1 MARQKPKN
9 VFLIR
14 DVDGVN
20 QALAELGEIKRRIDG
35 IETEMN
41 EKIDQ
46 AKMEAGALCAPLQ
59 ARREALESGVL
70 AFAEYNREEL
80 FQKKK
85 SLKLDF
91 GSIGYRKSTSIKTLA
106 KTTWAMVLGRIKELK
121 FTEAIRTK
129 EDVNREVLQTWPD
142 ERLVLVGAKRVEED
156 TFWIELKE
164 ESLLAGADAPRV
176 QGLAQGGA

>member
-14 DVDGVN
+14 DVEGVN

-85 SLKLDF
+85 SLELDF